1 VGVAAPALAVES
13 QRRAG
18 LPRVLVYWHLLS
30 LDAPTVA
37 VVWAWGFAH
46 AARVPLPWIATAVL
60 GLGAWII
67 YVADRLLD
75 GRTGDG
81 SGDDLRER
89 HFFHARHRRAFLM
102 VAGCA
107 GVALLAL
114 VIAAMASAPRRDD
127 AAIFGLFLLY
137 FVIVHLPGAH
147 IRFPRELAV
156 GIIFASACVA
166 PAWSRPGSPHAELVA
181 MALVFAALC
190 WLNCTAIHVWE
201 HSGPASLIPAMALCV
216 AVAAGALA
224 WTAGL
229 AHSGVCRLDLATLAS
244 ALLLLALDRDH
255 RRSLRGSTHPST
267 LALRVLADAALLTP
281 LLFVVPWRS

>member
-1 VGVAAPALAVES
+1 VAVAAPALAVEQ

-37 VVWAWGFAH
+37 VLWAWGLAH
-46 AARVPLPWIATAVL
+46 AARVPLPLIATVVL

-75 GRTGDG
+75 GRTGNELRDG
-81 SGDDLRER
+81 CGDDLRER

-102 VAGCA
+102 GAGCA

-114 VIAAMASAPRRDD
+114 VITAMASAARRDD
-127 AAIFGLFLLY
+127 AAIFGFFLLY
-137 FVIVHLPGAH
+137 FLVVHLPGVRV
-147 IRFPRELAV
+147 RFPRELAV
-156 GIIFASACVA
+156 GIVFASACVA

-181 MALVFAALC
+181 MTLVFAALC

-201 HSGPASLIPAMALCV
+201 HDGPASLIPAMALCV

-224 WTAGL
+224 WAANL
-229 AHSGVCRLDLATLAS
+229 AHSGACRLDLATLAS

-255 RRSLRGSTHPST
+255 RGSNPSST

-281 LLFVVPWRS
+281 LLFVVPWRI